1 MNAARSL
8 STPDRTPRILQDLE
22 AVREN
27 LLTETRPGPCLVF
40 FLGTREDRRRNT
52 ARSWSR
58 GGVRW
63 PIL

>member
-27 LLTETRPGPCLVF
+27 RLALSDDVCQ
-40 FLGTREDRRRNT
+40 T
-52 ARSWSR
+52 ALSTVASR
-58 GGVRW
+58 C
-63 PIL
+63 II